1 MGEILNQEDLENHC
15 NDFEKTI
22 SGYGER
28 IAVLNFEYV
37 QDFHLN
43 FIDKDSFEILI
54 DRCEMLYFNI
64 CRYQQRTKYKHILG
78 FLSVSMLCN
87 NSKKLNNGTRIEI
100 NNKTFEILNYVM
112 FLSGLLLKLDDSELK
127 VQRINYTLYLL
138 LRVVGKNFDKC
149 VDEGKGLGNAL
160 LNVAS
165 GGLLE
170 TAAVKITSNIS
181 LVGIS
186 RTMDVIADDFT
197 KTIANSLKE
206 ILKDA
211 TKMYDIV
218 LIDLPMSYL
227 KYYITCLDVIDRN
240 FFIIENTFYKFEHFF
255 GVRIQQLLGDSL
267 LISKPF
273 IQKSSIVLN
282 KYNPYNRDKKGY
294 SISRARIKD
303 LLIEAGQPYDELF
316 VVGEIPFYEDW
327 EQQYLTNVRY
337 LWKNEVALGVYKNI
351 LKEGV

>member
-64 CRYQQRTKYKHILG
+64 CEYQQRTKYKHILG
-78 FLSVSMLCN
+78 FLSISILCN

-149 VDEGKGLGNAL
+149 VD
-160 LNVAS
+160 
-165 GGLLE
+165 
-170 TAAVKITSNIS
+170 
-181 LVGIS
+181 
-186 RTMDVIADDFT
+186 DV
-197 KTIANSLKE
+197 
-206 ILKDA
+206 
-211 TKMYDIV
+211 
-218 LIDLPMSYL
+218 
-227 KYYITCLDVIDRN
+227 
-240 FFIIENTFYKFEHFF
+240 
-255 GVRIQQLLGDSL
+255 
-267 LISKPF
+267 
-273 IQKSSIVLN
+273 
-282 KYNPYNRDKKGY
+282 
-294 SISRARIKD
+294 
-303 LLIEAGQPYDELF
+303 
-316 VVGEIPFYEDW
+316 
-327 EQQYLTNVRY
+327 LTNLVFYFR
-337 LWKNEVALGVYKNI
+337 AIINI
-351 LKEGV
+351 RLPS